1 MPIERVQHAD
11 DPRIADYRGV
21 PDPVLLRERGVFVAE
36 GRLVVR
42 TLLTASVCAVESLL
56 VTPSALEAL
65 GEAVTDRPDLTVFVT
80 SLDVLAGIVGFNVH
94 RGCLALG
101 RRPTSASVADTL
113 IGAADASMIVIVE
126 GMGNADNVGA
136 IFRNAQ
142 AFGAGCVLLSPGCC
156 DPLYRKSIRV
166 SIGASLR
173 LPFAEVGDW
182 PGGLRAVHAAGF
194 ELVALTPHGPTDE
207 LMDFA
212 ATRPPRVALLVGHEG
227 DGLTAGAAAWADRR
241 VRIGMTGGVDSV
253 NAAAAA
259 GIAMYVCARAAAGSG
274 APAETGVAKVAGLRI
289 RG

>member
-1 MPIERVQHAD
+1 MPIERIDHAD
-11 DPRIADYRGV
+11 DPRIANYRGV

-42 TLLTASVCAVESLL
+42 TLLTASACAVESLL
-56 VTPSALEAL
+56 VTPAALESLADVV
-65 GEAVTDRPDLTVFVT
+65 AARADVRVFVA
-80 SLDVLAGIVGFNVH
+80 SLDVLSGLAGFNVH

-101 RRPTSASVADTL
+101 RRPQPASVADTL
-113 IGAADASMIVIVE
+113 IVAADASLIVVVE
-126 GMGNADNVGA
+126 RVGNADNVGA
-136 IFRNAQ
+136 IFRNAR

-173 LPFAEVGDW
+173 LPFAEVDDW
-182 PGGLRAVHAAGF
+182 PGGLGAVRAAGF
-194 ELVALTPHGPTDE
+194 ELVALTPHGPTEE

-212 ATRPPRVALLVGHEG
+212 ATRPRRVALLVGHEG

-241 VRIGMTGGVDSV
+241 VRIGMPGGVDSV
-253 NAAAAA
+253 NVAAAA
-259 GIAMYVCARAAAGSG
+259 GIAMYVCARAAAGFG
-274 APAETGVAKVAGLRI
+274 VMAETGVAKVTGPRI